1 MPHGIWK
8 KMKELEDT
16 KSQCLP
22 QGHTSGILVF
32 FLVAVRKH
40 LDKRNVREN
49 WFVWL
54 TVVGNSPL
62 WKKSQTS
69 RRELITSHA
78 RSESREG

>member
-1 MPHGIWK
+1 
-8 KMKELEDT
+8 MKELKDT

-22 QGHTSGILVF
+22 QNHTSSVLVF

-40 LDKRNVREN
+40 LDKSNVREKWLV
-49 WFVWL
+49 WF

-62 WKKSQTS
+62 WEKSQTG
-69 RRELITSHA
+69 RRELMTSHS